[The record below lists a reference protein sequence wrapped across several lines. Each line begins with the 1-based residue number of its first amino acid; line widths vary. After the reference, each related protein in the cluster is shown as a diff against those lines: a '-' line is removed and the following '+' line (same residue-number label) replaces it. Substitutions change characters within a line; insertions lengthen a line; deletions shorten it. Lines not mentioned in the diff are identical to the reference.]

1 MSRIHPHQSLSYQK
15 KIKIREER
23 EVFREAIY
31 SAKKKIVKKYGM
43 DYDKLINCKN
53 GKIKIKNLIH
63 VYKKEYNEIL
73 MNIKKEKGIP
83 VKENN
88 KKQ

>member
-1 MSRIHPHQSLSYQK
+1 
-15 KIKIREER
+15 
-23 EVFREAIY
+23 
-31 SAKKKIVKKYGM
+31 M
-43 DYDKLINCKN
+43 DYDKLINCKS